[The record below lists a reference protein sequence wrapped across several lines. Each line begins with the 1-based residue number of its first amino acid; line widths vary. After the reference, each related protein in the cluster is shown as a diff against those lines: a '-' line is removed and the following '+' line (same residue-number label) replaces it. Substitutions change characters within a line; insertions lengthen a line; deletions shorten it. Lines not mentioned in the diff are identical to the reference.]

1 MGRLG
6 GLVAQ
11 GALVA
16 VLAGCNPAY
25 LLQPHTTIPAH
36 GANHEIPALDVSID
50 DPQGLVRSISATD
63 PVETPNPVDVVPGSE
78 NAYRVT
84 WLGGYCDTHTTLSI
98 GWVGVRLG
106 ITVRSDQ
113 SGSGCTQV
121 GIRRQVI
128 ITLKQFVPSTQI
140 TLAQ

>member
-1 MGRLG
+1 MAAD
-6 GLVAQ
+6 VA
-11 GALVA
+11 AA
-16 VLAGCNPAY
+16 SRHSRDRA
-25 LLQPHTTIPAH
+25 
-36 GANHEIPALDVSID
+36 
-50 DPQGLVRSISATD
+50 R
-63 PVETPNPVDVVPGSE
+63 
-78 NAYRVT
+78 R
-84 WLGGYCDTHTTLSI
+84 THTTLSI

-106 ITVRSDQ
+106 IAVRSDQ